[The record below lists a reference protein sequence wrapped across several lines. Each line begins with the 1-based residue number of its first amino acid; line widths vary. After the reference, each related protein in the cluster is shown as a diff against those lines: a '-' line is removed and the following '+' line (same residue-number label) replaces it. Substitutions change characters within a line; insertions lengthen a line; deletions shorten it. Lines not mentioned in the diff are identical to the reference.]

1 MNVRRE
7 TVVDFL
13 GRRAGSAQSQ
23 PAVSF
28 GRVLQSPQKILVVP
42 TLGAKGFPFAL
53 PSIALL
59 RERFPGVR
67 IHVLADHE
75 SLSLFR
81 GHPGIDAVH
90 VFEPSTSWKGVRQ
103 PVSAGQELARE
114 NFDLALWLDSEVDAE
129 RRVMVSLAAQTAR
142 VGRCPDGG
150 IDPDA
155 EGFFNC
161 LFRFTG
167 EELYPP
173 LAQLA
178 LTRRVTRTESSAPAR
193 WVVEKRLA
201 ERARQLIHFWK
212 PRKEDYLFVVD
223 PGRAVSGGLPA
234 SKKLSMIV
242 EVLKKTYPCRI
253 LVASEPECAEAVQT
267 LSREIARWEPLE
279 IPLGKFE
286 EAIAVLAQADL
297 LVSPNSTL
305 FHCAWVL
312 GTPTIGLFGQNDKAE
327 FEPPPGGPTVVVRS
341 TEGLEEA
348 DFLKKVDRLLTTF
361 SSHLAPPA

>member
-1 MNVRRE
+1 
-7 TVVDFL
+7 
-13 GRRAGSAQSQ
+13 
-23 PAVSF
+23 
-28 GRVLQSPQKILVVP
+28 
-42 TLGAKGFPFAL
+42 
-53 PSIALL
+53 
-59 RERFPGVR
+59 
-67 IHVLADHE
+67 
-75 SLSLFR
+75 
-81 GHPGIDAVH
+81 
-90 VFEPSTSWKGVRQ
+90 VFVPSTSWKGVRQ
-103 PVSAGQELARE
+103 PVSTGQELAQE
-114 NFDLALWLDSEVDAE
+114 NFDFALWLDSVVDAE
-129 RRVMVSLAAQTAR
+129 RRVMVSLASQTAR
-142 VGRCPDGG
+142 VGRCSDA
-150 IDPDA
+150 DPDA
-155 EGFFNC
+155 DGFFNC
-161 LFRFTG
+161 LFRFSG
-167 EELYPP
+167 DELYPP

-223 PGRAVSGGLPA
+223 PGRAVSGGVPA
-234 SKKLSMIV
+234 ARKLSLIV

-253 LVASEPECAEAVQT
+253 LVASEPDCAEAVQT

-312 GTPTIGLFGQNDKAE
+312 GTPTIGLFGQQDRKE
-327 FEPPPGGPTVVVRS
+327 FEPPSGGPTVVVRS

>member
-1 MNVRRE
+1 MSVRRE
-7 TVVDFL
+7 AVVDFL
-13 GRRAGSAQSQ
+13 GRRAGAGQSQ

-67 IHVLADHE
+67 IHVLADPE
-75 SLSLFR
+75 SLPLFR

-103 PVSAGQELARE
+103 PVAAGQELARE
-114 NFDLALWLDSEVDAE
+114 NFDLALWLDSEVDPE

-142 VGRCPDGG
+142 VGRSST
-150 IDPDA
+150 A
-155 EGFFNC
+155 EADDFFNC
-161 LFRFTG
+161 VFRFTG
-167 EELYPP
+167 EDLYPP

-212 PRKEDYLFVVD
+212 PRKEDYLFVID

-234 SKKLSMIV
+234 SRKLSLIV

-253 LVASEPECAEAVQT
+253 LVASEPECAEAVKA
-267 LSREIARWEPLE
+267 LSREIARLDPLE

-312 GTPTIGLFGQNDKAE
+312 GTPTIGLFGQHDKGE